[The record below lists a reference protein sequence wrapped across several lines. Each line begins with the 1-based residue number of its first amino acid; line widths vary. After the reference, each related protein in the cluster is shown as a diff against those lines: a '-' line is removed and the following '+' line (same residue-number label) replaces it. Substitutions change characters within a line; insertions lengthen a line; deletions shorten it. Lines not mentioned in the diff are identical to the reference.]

1 MDEVSGQS
9 GYVEGQRLG
18 GSPSAYME
26 TARTGGTG
34 HLLQS
39 RATELLEL
47 DAEEDMVQ
55 RQLAIDFV
63 AVQGATRVD
72 MTAG

>member
-1 MDEVSGQS
+1 
-9 GYVEGQRLG
+9 
-18 GSPSAYME
+18 ME
-26 TARTGGTG
+26 TARTGGTGG

-47 DAEEDMVQ
+47 DAEEDMIQ
-55 RQLAIDFV
+55 RQLEVDLV
-63 AVQGATRVD
+63 GVQGATRVD